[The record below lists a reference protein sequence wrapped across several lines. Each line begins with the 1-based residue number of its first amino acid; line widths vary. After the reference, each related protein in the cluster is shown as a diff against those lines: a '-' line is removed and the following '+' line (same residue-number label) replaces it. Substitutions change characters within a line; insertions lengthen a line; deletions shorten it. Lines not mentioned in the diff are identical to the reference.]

1 MARVLIVGDAADVRT
16 PARALLEAAGHEVA
30 TAAAGRAGVEA
41 ARREHP
47 DLILLDLSPPLLSGW
62 EATRELKSD
71 PKTAATPVVAVS
83 ADAEEQ
89 DRERA
94 SAAGCDGFI
103 SSPIDE
109 KTFAPLVASFLTGRG
124 ESTFRLAA
132 PDPAAPVLPPGR
144 NHTVDGQEEIARLK
158 TDFLAMVSHEVRAP
172 LNTIILLTHLLEREV
187 RTPADAERRLH
198 EVHVI
203 RESSGT
209 LLWMINNLLD
219 LARLEAGQRDLHP
232 QLLDVESFLRETAD
246 SFEMRSRAKGVPL
259 LVERA
264 PNLPVSAVLDGEK
277 LSRVLVNLL
286 ANAVDNTRQGRVAL
300 RCRRRED
307 AWEFEVDDTGPGVP
321 QNVIAEAFEPLRRIR
336 SGSRETG
343 RGIGLG
349 LFLSSKLVEL
359 MGGALVIAVREG
371 QGTRVS
377 FAIPELEE
385 PEITKSRDGF
395 PKRQG

>member
-1 MARVLIVGDAADVRT
+1 MARVLIVGEAADVRN

-30 TAAAGRAGVEA
+30 TAAAGPAGIEA

-47 DLILLDLSPPLLSGW
+47 DLILLNLSPPLLSGW

-83 ADAEEQ
+83 ADAAEQ

-94 SAAGCDGFI
+94 CAAGCDGFI

-109 KTFAPLVASFLTGRG
+109 KTFAPLVASFLPRRG
-124 ESTFRLAA
+124 EKTLRAA
-132 PDPAAPVLPPGR
+132 ASDPAAPVLSPGR
-144 NHTVDGQEEIARLK
+144 HRTVGGQEEIDRLQ

-172 LNTIILLTHLLEREV
+172 LNTIILLTHLLEREG

-198 EVHVI
+198 DVHVI
-203 RESSGT
+203 RESART

-219 LARLEAGQRDLHP
+219 LARLEAGGPALHP
-232 QLLDVESFLRETAD
+232 QVLNMESFLREIAD
-246 SFEMRSRAKGVPL
+246 SFEIRSRDKGVPL
-259 LVERA
+259 IVERG

-277 LSRVLVNLL
+277 LARVLTNLL

-300 RCRRRED
+300 RCRSRAD
-307 AWEFEVDDTGPGVP
+307 AWEFEVDDTGSGVP
-321 QNVIAEAFEPLRRIR
+321 ENVIAEALEPLRRIR
-336 SGSRETG
+336 SGQRVAG
-343 RGIGLG
+343 GGIGLG
-349 LFLSSKLVEL
+349 LFLSRKLVEL
-359 MGGALVIAVREG
+359 MGGALVITSREG

-377 FAIPELEE
+377 FAIPELAE
-385 PEITKSRDGF
+385 PERTPSTS
-395 PKRQG
+395 